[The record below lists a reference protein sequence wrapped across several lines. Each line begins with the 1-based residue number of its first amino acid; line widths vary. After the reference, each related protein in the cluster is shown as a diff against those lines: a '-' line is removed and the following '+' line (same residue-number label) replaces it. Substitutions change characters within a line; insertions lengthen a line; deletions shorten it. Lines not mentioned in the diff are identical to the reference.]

1 MKKIYNILI
10 SHIATAVILVIG
22 IIAMAVATFI
32 ENDFGAEV
40 ARKAVYNAHWFEG
53 LMILFSINLI
63 GSIFKRKLYRRQ
75 KLTILV
81 FHIAFIVM
89 ILGAGLTRYVGYEG
103 TMHIREKSSS
113 STIITQNRSL
123 NIKLISSNKI
133 EYYNFSENKLSKKLG
148 FSSNFEIND
157 SKFSIKLIDFY
168 PNAIEK
174 AIPTKDGK
182 PIIGLVLAGNN
193 YQGSIYIAQG
203 ETELYGNTTI
213 AFDSKNSEADIYFTQ
228 INDSIFIGG
237 KSNIIVSSMGMRESD
252 TIGTRIA
259 PVAIKKLYNSG
270 NYNVVVR
277 EMYNKAIISA
287 APNSSNASY
296 GKSAFTFEVSD
307 HKNTKTITLWESDY
321 NNPLT
326 VELTFGNTKF
336 IADFG
341 NQIIELPFELY
352 LDNFEVKRYPGSG
365 SPSSFS
371 SYVQIIKT
379 GEEPVPFHIY
389 MNNILQTEGYRFYQ
403 SSYDNDEKGTIL
415 SVNYD
420 GLGTTVT
427 YIGYFLLFLGIIL
440 SMVNKNTFLRNTTL
454 TKSLLVAIGVI
465 SLLVSNSITT
475 NAQNNEVQKKYISV
489 EHANSFG
496 TLLIQ
501 DNKGRTEPVYTF
513 ASDLLRKLS
522 RKDKMFGLNPVQVF
536 VEMNMDYAYWMKM
549 PLIKIS
555 NRELQRYI
563 GIKSNYAS
571 YADFIVPQKG
581 YKLQQ
586 VIEKAYNTPP
596 GKQSKFDKAVI
607 KADERMNICY
617 SIFSGTY
624 LKMFPIPK
632 SDDHQW
638 YPAHEATPLIANSED
653 STFLANVLPAYFQ
666 QLEQATHTGDYAL
679 ADEFMLSIGT
689 YQQKHAGYEL
699 PSDFKINM
707 EVKYYKWNV
716 FKKLFPFYSTI
727 GVLFLFIL
735 IGGIISGKGV
745 SKWVSNTFFAIIVL
759 GFIVHVLGLAARW
772 YIAGH
777 APMSNGYESLV
788 FISLI
793 TMLAGLIFSRQS
805 LLALSATAVLAG
817 FTLMV
822 ANLSFMDPEIT
833 NLVPV
838 LKSYWLTIHVS
849 VITGSYGFLGLG
861 AILGIMNLVLTIVQN
876 KNNYKRIDD
885 TIAELTKIN
894 HRTLILGL
902 YFLTIGTFL
911 GAVWANESWGRYWG
925 WDPKE
930 TWSLITIIVYT
941 FVTHARMIPG
951 VKGIF
956 AFNTLSIYAFFSV
969 LMTYFGVNYYL
980 SGLHSY
986 AAGDPVPI
994 PTFVYYSVAAIV
1006 TLSVVAYFRFV
1017 SRQSSVNSLQ

>member
-1 MKKIYNILI
+1 MNKIFNILI
-10 SHIATAVILVIG
+10 SHITTAIILVIG
-22 IIAMAVATFI
+22 IVAMAVATFI

-63 GSIFKRKLYRRQ
+63 GSIFKRKLYRKQ
-75 KLTILV
+75 KLTIFM
-81 FHIAFIVM
+81 FHISFIVM
-89 ILGAGLTRYVGYEG
+89 ILGAGFTRYIGYEG
-103 TMHIREKSSS
+103 TMHIRENASSS
-113 STIITQNRSL
+113 SIITQNKAL
-123 NIKLISSNKI
+123 NIKLVKSNKTK
-133 EYYNFSENKLSKKLG
+133 YFNYSESKLIKKSG
-148 FSSNFEIND
+148 FSTSFEIEDN
-157 SKFSIKLIDFY
+157 KFNIKLVDY
-168 PNAIEK
+168 HANAIEK
-174 AIPTKDGK
+174 AVSKKGGK

-193 YQGSIYIAQG
+193 YQGSIYITQG
-203 ETELYGNTTI
+203 ETKLYGNTII
-213 AFDSKNSEADIYFTQ
+213 AFDSKNQEADIYFTQ
-228 INDSIFIGG
+228 INDTIFIGG
-237 KSNIIVSSMGMRESD
+237 KSNIIVSSMGADKSD
-252 TIGTRIA
+252 LVGKEKA
-259 PVAIKKLYNSG
+259 PVAIKKLYNTG

-277 EMYNKAIISA
+277 EMYNEAVIASA
-287 APNSSNASY
+287 ANNSNTSY
-296 GKSAFTFEVSD
+296 GNSAFNFDVS
-307 HKNTKTITLWESDY
+307 NNETTQTITLWESDY
-321 NNPLT
+321 NSPQS
-326 VELTFGNTKF
+326 VELMFGNTTF
-336 IADFG
+336 IANFG
-341 NQIIELPFELY
+341 NQVIELPFELY
-352 LDNFEVKRYPGSG
+352 LDDFEVKRYPGSG
-365 SPSSFS
+365 SPSSYS
-371 SYVQIIKT
+371 SYVHIIKPH
-379 GEEPVPFHIY
+379 EKPVPFHIY

-403 SSYDNDEKGTIL
+403 SSYDNDEKGTVL

-420 GLGTTVT
+420 SLGTTVT
-427 YIGYFLLFLGIIL
+427 YIGYFFMFLGIIL
-440 SMVNKNTFLRNTTL
+440 SMISKNTFLRNTTIP
-454 TKSLLVAIGVI
+454 KSLLVIIGVI
-465 SLLVSNSITT
+465 GLLITT
-475 NAQNNEVQKKYISV
+475 PLKSDAQNSNGNKKYISV
-489 EHANSFG
+489 EHANTFG

-586 VIEKAYNTPP
+586 VIEKAYNTSP

-624 LKMFPIPK
+624 LKMFPLPE
-632 SDDHQW
+632 SDNHKW
-638 YPAHEATPLIANSED
+638 YSAHEATPLVNNSDD
-653 STFLANVLPAYFQ
+653 STFLANILPAYFQ
-666 QLEQATHTGDYAL
+666 QLEQATRNGDYTL
-679 ADEFMLSIGT
+679 ANEFMLSIGT
-689 YQQKHAGYEL
+689 YQQKYAGYEL
-699 PSDFKINM
+699 PSDFKVNM

-716 FKKLFPFYSTI
+716 FKWLFPFYATI
-727 GVLFLFIL
+727 GVVFLFVL
-735 IGGIISGKGV
+735 LGGIITGKGV

-805 LLALSATAVLAG
+805 LLALSATSVLAG

-876 KNNYKRIDD
+876 KDNYQRIED

-930 TWSLITIIVYT
+930 TWSLITILVYT

-994 PTFVYYSVAAIV
+994 PTFVYYSVAAII

-1017 SRQSSVNSLQ
+1017 KTSLTNK